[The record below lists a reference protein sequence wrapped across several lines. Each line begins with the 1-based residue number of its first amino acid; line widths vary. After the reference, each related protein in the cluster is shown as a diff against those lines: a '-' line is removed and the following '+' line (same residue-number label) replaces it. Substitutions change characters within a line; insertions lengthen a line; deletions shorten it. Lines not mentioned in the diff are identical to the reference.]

1 MIDKTVTGLEKG
13 TVIPA
18 NAFTF
23 EVKNSKGEVIETVQ
37 LPSTETI
44 AKGRL
49 EKFQFVIADLVP
61 GEYTVS
67 EQIPAA
73 IADHTLVKIND
84 VLDPQSA
91 VDVKATVVEEKTA
104 AVSFNDAYAVNKT
117 TLTIQKNF

>member
-1 MIDKTVTGLEKG
+1 M
-13 TVIPA
+13 IPA

-104 AVSFNDAYAVNKT
+104 AASFNDAYAVNKT